1 MRFAIFIDKTINNAR
16 VRFQIVQFSI
26 TSETF
31 FGKIGAANN
40 TVSDT
45 VTTENVAFGMKKT
58 SNNDSIESPMDFA
71 YAMGL
76 SRYAGRKPEKKAETI
91 SAPITAKLKYI

>member
-1 MRFAIFIDKTINNAR
+1 MENNKRKIN
-16 VRFQIVQFSI
+16 
-26 TSETF
+26 
-31 FGKIGAANN
+31 KDNN
-40 TVSDT
+40 SVNDFLY
-45 VTTENVAFGMKKT
+45 AFGMKKT

>member
-1 MRFAIFIDKTINNAR
+1 MNNIKRKENKDKNSVND
-16 VRFQIVQFSI
+16 FLY
-26 TSETF
+26 
-31 FGKIGAANN
+31 
-40 TVSDT
+40 
-45 VTTENVAFGMKKT
+45 AFGMKKT

>member
-1 MRFAIFIDKTINNAR
+1 MNNIKRKENKDKNSVND
-16 VRFQIVQFSI
+16 FLY
-26 TSETF
+26 
-31 FGKIGAANN
+31 
-40 TVSDT
+40 
-45 VTTENVAFGMKKT
+45 AFGLKEPE
-58 SNNDSIESPMDFA
+58 NNDPIESLADFT